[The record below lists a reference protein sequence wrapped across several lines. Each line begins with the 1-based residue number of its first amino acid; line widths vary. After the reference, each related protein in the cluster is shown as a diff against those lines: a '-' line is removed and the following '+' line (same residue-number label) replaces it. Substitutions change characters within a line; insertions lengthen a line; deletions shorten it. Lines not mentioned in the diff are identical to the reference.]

1 MWRNSNLRENLC
13 LKSQVSSRV
22 RVKKRVLTAERHVES
37 GKSLARKERIILCAS
52 LVDEDM
58 LIDISSPPH
67 NFLSE

>member
-37 GKSLARKERIILCAS
+37 GKSLARKERMFCAS

-58 LIDISSPPH
+58 
-67 NFLSE
+67 